1 MAKANN
7 EKMYIPNNN
16 GNPTDDNGVVLPVWE
31 YNNFELSKF
40 IDNCEEN
47 GVTFI
52 ATESG
57 APDFSVLEMDKRIT
71 LITCCLLYTSPSPR
85 DRTRSRMPSSA

>member
-1 MAKANN
+1 MYRLIWFQHIHKAAGTLIVNMAKANN

-40 IDNCEEN
+40 IDNCEEMELHSLQLN
-47 GVTFI
+47 RVLQI
-52 ATESG
+52 SASLKWISG
-57 APDFSVLEMDKRIT
+57 LH
-71 LITCCLLYTSPSPR
+71 
-85 DRTRSRMPSSA
+85 